1 MYHRCLGPSSC
12 NKRSRGKVRCE
23 RRVGLKKDSLGKR
36 SPVNQA
42 VVALL
47 DERPGRKIGKGKGE
61 QRWGNNFYSL
71 APVLGSRAT
80 NADLWRMT
88 CKATGGA
95 RAVAAAHGV
104 PGRALER
111 VGCRRQLGLTQK

>member
-1 MYHRCLGPSSC
+1 MSGPFFLQQ
-12 NKRSRGKVRCE
+12 KVKGKGEVRTTCWVE
-23 RRVGLKKDSLGKR
+23 EDGLGKR

-61 QRWGNNFYSL
+61 QRRGNNFYSL
-71 APVLGSRAT
+71 APVLGSHAT
-80 NADLWRMT
+80 NTNLWHMT

-95 RAVAAAHGV
+95 RAAAATHGV

-111 VGCRRQLGLTQK
+111 VGCCRQLGLTQK